1 MASPL
6 AIHAGREAAA
16 TLARH
21 GWDPSLFSLLL
32 GASGGPK
39 WFILAALDRYLFGD
53 YLQRSTR
60 PLAVLGS
67 SVGAW
72 RHACLAQD
80 DPVAAIDR
88 FAESYLGQ
96 VYSARPDAAEVSRTS
111 LATLNDLL
119 GSDGAG
125 AIARHPRITT
135 HIVTAR
141 GRGPCAAAGGPL
153 LALGLAAAAGANALA
168 RPALAAA
175 FQRVVFSS
183 SFSSSFSGGLSGS
196 FSGGDGATAG
206 AGAPA
211 LPGFATRGAPLT
223 AANARAVLHASGS
236 IPFLLTGERDI
247 PGAPPGHYWDGGIID
262 YHFDPRP
269 FDTGGLILYPHF
281 RSDLTPGWFDKF
293 LPWRRLAPALVERL
307 VLVSPHPD
315 FVASLPLGKIPD
327 RGDFTKLETGE
338 RLANWRSCL
347 ARGEELAE
355 AFAAQVAGADPL
367 AGVSVS

>member
-1 MASPL
+1 VASPAAGPL

-16 TLARH
+16 TLSRH

-72 RHACLAQD
+72 RHACLAQA

-111 LATLNDLL
+111 LATLDQLL
-119 GSDGAG
+119 GCEGAQ
-125 AIARHPRITT
+125 AIVDHPRIST

-153 LALGLAAAAGANALA
+153 LALGLAAAAAANALA
-168 RPALAAA
+168 RPGLAAA

-183 SFSSSFSGGLSGS
+183 
-196 FSGGDGATAG
+196 G

-211 LPGFATRGAPLT
+211 LPGFASAGAPLT
-223 AANARAVLHASGS
+223 VGNVRAVLHASGS
-236 IPFLLTGERDI
+236 IPFLLAGERDI

-269 FDTGGLILYPHF
+269 LRADGLILYPHF
-281 RSDLTPGWFDKF
+281 RGDLTPGWFDKF
-293 LPWRRLAPALVERL
+293 LPWRRLAPELVERL
-307 VLVSPHPD
+307 VLVAPHPD
-315 FVASLPLGKIPD
+315 FVAGLPLGKIPD
-327 RGDFTKLETGE
+327 RGDFTKLETAE
-338 RLANWRSCL
+338 RLSNWRTCL
-347 ARGEELAE
+347 ARGEELAD
-355 AFAAQVAGADPL
+355 AFAAQVAGPDPL
-367 AGVSVS
+367 AGIRVS

>member
-1 MASPL
+1 MAESRTAGPL
-6 AIHAGREAAA
+6 AIHAGRAAAA

-21 GWDPSLFSLLL
+21 GWDPALFSLLL

-96 VYSARPDAAEVSRTS
+96 VYSARPDAPEVSRTS
-111 LATLNDLL
+111 LATLDQLL
-119 GSDGAG
+119 GEDGAE

-175 FQRVVFSS
+175 FQRVLFSS
-183 SFSSSFSGGLSGS
+183 GLSPENG
-196 FSGGDGATAG
+196 T
-206 AGAPA
+206 GAPT

-223 AANARAVLHASGS
+223 ADNARAVLHASGS
-236 IPFLLTGERDI
+236 IPFLLAGERDI
-247 PGAPPGHYWDGGIID
+247 LDAPPGHYWDGGIID

-269 FDTGGLILYPHF
+269 LDTRGLILYPHF
-281 RSDLTPGWFDKF
+281 RGDLTPGWFDKF
-293 LPWRRLAPALVERL
+293 LPWRRLAPAVVDRL
-307 VLVSPHPD
+307 VLVAPHPD
-315 FVASLPLGKIPD
+315 FVAGLPLGKIPD
-327 RGDFTKLETGE
+327 RGDFTKLETE
-338 RLANWRSCL
+338 QRLANWRTCL
-347 ARGEELAE
+347 ARGEELAD
-355 AFAAQVAGADPL
+355 AFAAQVAGPDPL

>member
-1 MASPL
+1 VASPAAGPL

-72 RHACLAQD
+72 RHACLAQA

-88 FAESYLGQ
+88 FAGSYLGQ
-96 VYSARPDAAEVSRTS
+96 VYSARPGPAEVSRTS
-111 LATLNDLL
+111 LATLDQLL
-119 GSDGAG
+119 GKHGAE
-125 AIARHPRITT
+125 AIAGHPRITT

-168 RPALAAA
+168 RPGLAAA

-183 SFSSSFSGGLSGS
+183 GP
-196 FSGGDGATAG
+196 
-206 AGAPA
+206 GAPA
-211 LPGFATRGAPLT
+211 LPGFASAGAPLT
-223 AANARAVLHASGS
+223 AGNVRAVLHASGS
-236 IPFLLTGERDI
+236 IPFLLAGERDI

-269 FDTGGLILYPHF
+269 LRADGLILYPHF
-281 RSDLTPGWFDKF
+281 RGDLTPGWFDKF
-293 LPWRRLAPALVERL
+293 LPWRRLAPELVERL
-307 VLVSPHPD
+307 VLVAPHPD
-315 FVASLPLGKIPD
+315 FVAGLPLGKIPD
-327 RGDFTKLETGE
+327 RGDFTKLETEE
-338 RLANWRSCL
+338 RLGNWRTCL
-347 ARGEELAE
+347 SRGEELAD
-355 AFAAQVAGADPL
+355 AFAAQVAGPDPL

>member
-1 MASPL
+1 VASPL

-21 GWDPSLFSLLL
+21 GWGPALFSLLL

-88 FAESYLGQ
+88 FAGSYLDQ
-96 VYSARPDAAEVSRTS
+96 VYSARPGPAEVSRTS
-111 LATLNDLL
+111 LATLDQLL
-119 GSDGAG
+119 GDGGAA

-141 GRGPCAAAGGPL
+141 GHGPCGAAGGPL

-168 RPALAAA
+168 RPALATA
-175 FQRVVFSS
+175 FQRVLFSS
-183 SFSSSFSGGLSGS
+183 GFSSQDPGH
-196 FSGGDGATAG
+196 GD

-223 AANARAVLHASGS
+223 AENTRAVLHASGS
-236 IPFLLTGERDI
+236 IPFLLAGERDI

-269 FDTGGLILYPHF
+269 LDTGGLILYPHF
-281 RSDLTPGWFDKF
+281 RGDLTPGWFDKF

-307 VLVSPHPD
+307 VLVAPHPD

-327 RGDFTKLETGE
+327 RGDFTKLETEE
-338 RLANWRSCL
+338 RLANWRRCL
-347 ARGEELAE
+347 TRGEELAE
-355 AFAAQVAGADPL
+355 AFAAQVAGPDPL